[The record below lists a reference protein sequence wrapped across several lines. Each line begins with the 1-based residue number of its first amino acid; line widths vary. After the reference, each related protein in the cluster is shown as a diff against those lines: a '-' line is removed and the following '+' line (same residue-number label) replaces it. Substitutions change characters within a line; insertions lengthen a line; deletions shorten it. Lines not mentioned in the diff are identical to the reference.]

1 MNTRIL
7 VVAVVSVWA
16 ASSVAY
22 ADLTKDQCVDAHSR
36 GQDAKEQ
43 GHLSLARKLFL
54 QCAQSSCPSIVQG
67 DCARFADELNRLQ
80 PSVTLAARD
89 GNGADL
95 PDTTVYIDDV
105 LVATRLDD
113 GRPHDIDPGKH
124 TFKFSN
130 GGHDE
135 VVTVVIGTGEQGRAV
150 TATFGPATPP
160 KAVAG
165 ADSSLRAAA
174 TPPEPHMVHPLAP
187 KVVMYGGAALG
198 VLGFAFASF
207 ELTRIPSQCSLGDHV
222 CNATPGDQVYN
233 DAHHAVELSN
243 VGWIVGGVGAAAFVG
258 GLVWYIKTGHMEGQE
273 GATEHVSVAPWFSGA
288 GGGLEI
294 SGPLR

>member
-1 MNTRIL
+1 MIATRML
-7 VVAVVSVWA
+7 VIAVLA
-16 ASSVAY
+16 ASAVAH
-22 ADLTKDQCVDAHSR
+22 ADLTKEQCVDAHSR

-89 GNGADL
+89 ANGADL

-150 TATFGPATPP
+150 TATFG
-160 KAVAG
+160 
-165 ADSSLRAAA
+165 AA
-174 TPPEPHMVHPLAP
+174 TPKPIVGAQPVPASTAPPPAPRVVHPLPP
-187 KVVMYGGAALG
+187 KIVMYGGAAVG

-222 CNATPGDQVYN
+222 CNATPGDPVYN

-258 GLVWYIKTGHMEGQE
+258 GLIWYVKTGHMEGQE
-273 GATEHVSVAPWFSGA
+273 AATEHVSVTPWFGGT
-288 GGGLEI
+288 GGGLAI